1 MPFFSI
7 VIPSYNRSAQIGTVL
22 NSLIKQ
28 SFGEFEI
35 IIVDD
40 GSIDI
45 TKEIVSDFSK
55 SYSFIR
61 YVYQENKGVCS
72 ARNTGAKIAQG
83 AYLIFLDSDDDVEI
97 NWLYDFYELLKNN
110 NYDIGFCNMKE
121 INANQIVKRVDAYNP
136 YKNQNKRGK
145 YIAGMFAIKTYLFKE
160 VGMYD
165 EQIKYGENT
174 ELGIRLRMKNS
185 SMGFVSN
192 YNFIYNKSEGEGSK
206 NNLNKL
212 NSNIYIV
219 DKHPDYF
226 KKNPTTKKLFLQV
239 AAVAAARLGM
249 HKKANDIFKSLLK
262 ENKRDVKLWLQ
273 YLITLS
279 SFLTKMKWGL
289 FKK

>member
-7 VIPSYNRSAQIGTVL
+7 VIPSYNRSAQIGVAL

-28 SFGEFEI
+28 SFSDFEI

-40 GSIDI
+40 GSSDN
-45 TKEIVSDFSK
+45 TKEVVSDISR

-61 YVYQENKGVCS
+61 YVYQDNNGVCS
-72 ARNTGAKIAQG
+72 ARNTGAKMAQG
-83 AYLIFLDSDDDVEI
+83 QYLIFLDSDDEVET
-97 NWLYDFYELLKNN
+97 NWLHDFYELLKNN

-121 INANQIVKRVDAYNP
+121 INANQMVKWVDAYNP

-145 YIAGMFAIKTYLFKE
+145 YIAGMFAIKTLLFNE

-174 ELGIRLRMKNS
+174 ELGIRLRTKNS
-185 SMGFVSN
+185 TMGFVSN
-192 YNFIYNKSEGEGSK
+192 YNFIYNKSEGDGSK

-212 NSNIYIV
+212 NSNVYIV
-219 DKHPDYF
+219 NKHPEYF
-226 KKNPTTKKLFLQV
+226 TKNPITKKLFLQV

-249 HKKANDIFKSLLK
+249 HKKANAIFKSLLK
-262 ENKRDVKLWLQ
+262 ENKRDAKLWLQ
-273 YLITLS
+273 YLITLN
-279 SFLTKMKWGL
+279 SFLTKMKWG
-289 FKK
+289 